1 MGNHWKEICTD
12 VNSLANSEQLEPDE
26 IEQMS
31 LEKNAIAKYAPI
43 GTLIIVFAS
52 AMCGMTAYIT
62 GSMHNVENRIS
73 ARLECLE
80 KDVAIIKTVML
91 MKGIMPAELATNENE
106 CTKD

>member
-1 MGNHWKEICTD
+1 VGSHWKEIFTD
-12 VNSLANSEQLEPDE
+12 VSYLANSKQLLPEE
-26 IEQMS
+26 AAKMN

-91 MKGIMPAELATNENE
+91 MKGIMPAELATNEN
-106 CTKD
+106 K